1 MAAIKNQIFQYNG
14 SPISF
19 QKGDSVMVNAT
30 EMAKSFG
37 KSPKDFLKTEQTKRF
52 IAALSE
58 VKKILSSDLVRVI
71 YGDNG
76 GTWMHEDVAIEFARW
91 LNPAFAIWCNDR
103 IKELLTVGMT
113 ATQPTLEQMIDN
125 PDLVIKLATEL
136 KQKRE
141 EVSRLQMYSEQQ
153 QATIELQEEQL
164 KELKNS
170 WPGATLSPETQQQT
184 QTLLSLLQETNSEIP
199 ILSVCL
205 SGTDLQRQV
214 WKALLQ
220 VHKGETSSYTQIAQ
234 TVGRP
239 KAVRA
244 VASAI
249 GKNPVSWII
258 PCHRILHKDGS
269 LSGYRWNA
277 KRKQQLLDWERTK

>member
-1 MAAIKNQIFQYNG
+1 MVAYVPDGICYL
-14 SPISF
+14 SF
-19 QKGDSVMVNAT
+19 VD
-30 EMAKSFG
+30 
-37 KSPKDFLKTEQTKRF
+37 
-52 IAALSE
+52 
-58 VKKILSSDLVRVI
+58 
-71 YGDNG
+71 DN
-76 GTWMHEDVAIEFARW
+76 
-91 LNPAFAIWCNDR
+91 L
-103 IKELLTVGMT
+103 
-113 ATQPTLEQMIDN
+113 
-125 PDLVIKLATEL
+125 
-136 KQKRE
+136 
-141 EVSRLQMYSEQQ
+141 
-153 QATIELQEEQL
+153 EEQL
-164 KELKNS
+164 EELKNS

-199 ILSVCL
+199 ILAVCL

-220 VHKGETSSYTQIAQ
+220 VHKGKTTSYTQIAQ

-269 LSGYRWNA
+269 LSGYRGNA

>member
-1 MAAIKNQIFQYNG
+1 MK
-14 SPISF
+14 
-19 QKGDSVMVNAT
+19 DSV
-30 EMAKSFG
+30 SI
-37 KSPKDFLKTEQTKRF
+37 Q
-52 IAALSE
+52 
-58 VKKILSSDLVRVI
+58 
-71 YGDNG
+71 
-76 GTWMHEDVAIEFARW
+76 
-91 LNPAFAIWCNDR
+91 
-103 IKELLTVGMT
+103 IKEILPDELPAYCQGLTIPYGCAESLFGTILAAYVPDGICY
-113 ATQPTLEQMIDN
+113 LSFVDDN
-125 PDLVIKLATEL
+125 LN
-136 KQKRE
+136 
-141 EVSRLQMYSEQQ
+141 
-153 QATIELQEEQL
+153 EQL
-164 KELKNS
+164 EELRHD
-170 WPGATLSPETQQQT
+170 WPRAKLLPETNQHT
-184 QTLLSLLQETNSEIP
+184 QTLLSILQETNP
-199 ILSVCL
+199 DTPTLSVCL

-277 KRKQQLLDWERTK
+277 KRKRQLLDWEKSK